1 MMCVLVVVCLVGFV
15 GGLFLFDPDFLES
28 GIWFLGWVPF
38 LCVGGGLKAGWWG
51 WFGGW
56 FENLFWGGLVK
67 MLSYA
72 FTLSLFL
79 ISSINTINTLD
90 LKNIYGVDFWLP
102 RVSAVFSSLPF
113 AVVLTRAQIYPIP
126 SEVIQF

>member
-1 MMCVLVVVCLVGFV
+1 MCVLIVVCLVGFV
-15 GGLFLFDPDFLES
+15 GGLFWCDPEFGRN

-38 LCVGGGLKAGWWG
+38 LCVGGGLKAVWWG
-51 WFGGW
+51 WFCGL

-67 MLSYA
+67 ILSYA

-90 LKNIYGVDFWLP
+90 LKNIYGVDF
-102 RVSAVFSSLPF
+102 
-113 AVVLTRAQIYPIP
+113 
-126 SEVIQF
+126 